1 MNGECGGEAELG
13 RTDVQSLQ
21 YLFSSLFSTLSS
33 NQPVEMVFKITDIV
47 LCWVFWVSGCQMYA
61 EAGGGGGGEGQGERK
76 VPRVPVNMRRN

>member
-1 MNGECGGEAELG
+1 MESVEGRPSWGEQMCKA
-13 RTDVQSLQ
+13 
-21 YLFSSLFSTLSS
+21 FNISSHHCVSILSS